1 MLLFLIWCTVKK
13 QAKLSAWALNIKTQS
28 LVLGRQHSPDCKQH
42 QNWNSTHFH
51 TLLIGTCAD
60 QRSIRQLIKPD
71 PRPLIPTLW
80 WIIDTHSVSISNV
93 ELWEMKQLT
102 QWNRSLRTP
111 GSQTG
116 EECCNWS
123 LVPTCGNFMRGFLDN
138 EAANCFLRCRNIS
151 LSLSLSLTLS
161 FKIVEICS

>member
-80 WIIDTHSVSISNV
+80 WIIDTHSVSISHV

-116 EECCNWS
+116 RVLQLVFSFNMWKFHERVFGQWS
-123 LVPTCGNFMRGFLDN
+123 SKLFPQMQEYSLCLSLSV
-138 EAANCFLRCRNIS
+138 S
-151 LSLSLSLTLS
+151 LSLSLSL
-161 FKIVEICS
+161 KIV